1 MTREQI
7 IAALRKNK
15 FVVQASVSPEGAPQ
29 AAVVG
34 VAVTDALELVFDTL
48 GDTRKA
54 KNLRQNPKVAL
65 AVWEE
70 GWTLQIEG
78 VADEPKGD
86 ELARL
91 KRDYFAAFPDGPERE
106 AWPGITWVRVRPT
119 WMRASDFRKTPPEVI
134 ELDPRALA

>member
-1 MTREQI
+1 VTRDQI
-7 IAALRKNK
+7 IAALKKNK

>member
-1 MTREQI
+1 MTRDQI
-7 IAALRKNK
+7 IAALKKNK